1 MKAKEQ
7 VNIGVVPISGSQYTT
22 LNKHSIK
29 SNKTELYCNR
39 CIQILRRSALSPGL
53 SIQ

>member
-7 VNIGVVPISGSQYTT
+7 INVGIVPISGSQYTT

-29 SNKTELYCNR
+29 SSKTELYCNR
-39 CIQILRRSALSPGL
+39 FIQILRRSTLSPDL
-53 SIQ
+53 SI